1 MFAEAEKQNEVN
13 WTFGERTS
21 ENVGGMNC
29 LSKKWL
35 KLACL
40 KSKEKLFEKDVD
52 RGLELAE
59 TLTEKRTR
67 EYKART
73 SKAESDASILNRKCE
88 VEWWIN
94 KI

>member
-1 MFAEAEKQNEVN
+1 MKRR
-13 WTFGERTS
+13 ERRES
-21 ENVGGMNC
+21 ERVGGNNC
-29 LSKKWL
+29 KQEMKT

-40 KSKEKLFEKDVD
+40 KSKGNYLKKID

-73 SKAESDASILNRKCE
+73 SKARSEAFEAKAESA
-88 VEWWIN
+88 
-94 KI
+94 